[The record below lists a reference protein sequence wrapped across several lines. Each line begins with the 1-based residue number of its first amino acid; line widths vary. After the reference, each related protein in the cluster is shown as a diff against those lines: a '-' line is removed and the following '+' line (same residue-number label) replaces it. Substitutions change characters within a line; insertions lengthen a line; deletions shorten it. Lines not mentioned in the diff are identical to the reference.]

1 MALMN
6 DSKPTIRKATDG
18 EDCAPSKLQLQL
30 AASIIDQTIEKNAG
44 REAADE
50 FWGDDSFD
58 VLNDFDA
65 DPEFDDPD
73 EETVPEMALI
83 MHNISPC

>member
-1 MALMN
+1 MALKN
-6 DSKPTIRKATDG
+6 DSQPTIRKAMD
-18 EDCAPSKLQLQL
+18 EKDCPPSKLQLQL
-30 AASIIDQTIEKNAG
+30 AASIIDQIIEKNAG

-58 VLNDFDA
+58 VLNDFDTG
-65 DPEFDDPD
+65 PEFDDPG